1 MNGGGGRG
9 NYRNPCLTMHQPWA
23 SLLVYGIKRI
33 EGRSWPAPIRG
44 RLWIHAAG
52 KVPDQETI
60 KAMEDFYREIYRV
73 NGVEDLKFPEHYPT
87 SRLLGCI
94 DVVGC
99 VTRNEVECWQEV
111 PEGVR
116 LEAQTDLCW
125 LCENPQRLL
134 IPFEM
139 RGYQGVYNLERRIY
153 DAAVR
158 GLTPVKSPLPVKFPL
173 PDPRDSFSL
182 KPGSLVSSF
191 SALKASEGE
200 KPETL
205 TAAIAGAHAAATQF
219 SKQPQRFPTTNAIPQ
234 RDIRN
239 PREASQFKNKSNDS
253 EESERLVAAH
263 DQPPQN
269 RNLAHNVKN
278 SQEVSDGTSC
288 SIQIQDHC
296 QEFRSQ
302 NRTAEESRSP
312 ATIVSDRSRLPQNE
326 RNRDKG
332 GQMAVEGIGS
342 RIQGS
347 PRDMKLNIGTPKI
360 FAAAMKGIKP
370 A

>member
-1 MNGGGGRG
+1 MNSGGGRG

-33 EGRSWPAPIRG
+33 EGRSWPSPIRG

-60 KAMEDFYREIYRV
+60 KAMEDFYREIYKV
-73 NGVEDLKFPEHYPT
+73 NGDDVDF
-87 SRLLGCI
+87 LLVWHLIQYSGSI

-99 VTRNEVECWQEV
+99 LRRNEVECWQEV

-116 LEAQTDLCW
+116 LEAQTDFCW

-139 RGYQGVYNLERRIY
+139 RGFQGVYNLERRIY

-173 PDPRDSFSL
+173 PDSRDSFSL

-191 SALKASEGE
+191 SSLKVSEVK

-205 TAAIAGAHAAATQF
+205 TAAIAGARAAATQY
-219 SKQPQRFPTTNAIPQ
+219 SKQPQRSPTTNTIPQ
-234 RDIRN
+234 RDN
-239 PREASQFKNKSNDS
+239 PNSREASQFKNKSNNS
-253 EESERLVAAH
+253 EMKERHVAEY
-263 DQPPQN
+263 DRPVQN
-269 RNLAHNVKN
+269 GNLAHNVRN
-278 SQEVSDGTSC
+278 SREVSDGTSC
-288 SIQIQDHC
+288 SSRIQDHSRDWNH
-296 QEFRSQ
+296 RSQ
-302 NRTAEESRSP
+302 DRTVEESRSP
-312 ATIVSDRSRLPQNE
+312 ATIVSDRSQLPQNE
-326 RNRDKG
+326 RYRDQG
-332 GQMAVEGIGS
+332 G
-342 RIQGS
+342 R
-347 PRDMKLNIGTPKI
+347 RNW
-360 FAAAMKGIKP
+360 
-370 A
+370 